1 MGVLLG
7 VRRAGQLAPVKP
19 ALFYFCD
26 KNFSGTFGKLF
37 GFAVYNRLM
46 EFKGKKFFISDIV
59 KFVPYYI
66 PAGMQGATL
75 QVQVPAHSCLAM
87 VTAVYHKQ
95 IKVMLP
101 NGSQKTYGKAGLE
114 AIISTEQKID

>member
-1 MGVLLG
+1 
-7 VRRAGQLAPVKP
+7 
-19 ALFYFCD
+19 
-26 KNFSGTFGKLF
+26 
-37 GFAVYNRLM
+37 M
-46 EFKGKKFFISDIV
+46 EPQGKKFFISDIV